1 MNKYI
6 AFFALILCFS
16 LNVKAQSDTC
26 VIALRIDDKNIPF
39 EIKADKDGH
48 YPGLLTKGTN
58 GNINLY
64 TNKKIIK
71 IVNESSTEMR
81 DKNTGQYRVITF
93 EKGTA
98 TTFDYSNKGDNW
110 QFAETNVRNFVN
122 TIYFGGDIKENTFSF
137 LLENNNNF
145 RRTLYTRSSFGEFD
159 GLKDICITVTK
170 AGIDTTYVF
179 KESDKI
185 DTLFIS
191 PSDTIKAVSATR
203 GRNGMLNA
211 LLANEEKL
219 AANYTYR
226 NKDGVYDEDN
236 YTVRST
242 TIKTSEQPQFKFPC
256 SLSVVYSYIEGDNN
270 IQTDSR
276 KIFIDVKEDGLEEGS
291 NAWIWILILLVLG
304 GGGYY
309 FYHRH
314 QLKKA
319 GIIPETDGEKISR
332 LQKEV
337 ASHLTTIKNLKETH
351 SNEIQAMKQ
360 TESDLLN
367 DKSSLL
373 SQVSKLN
380 SDLDI
385 SRQETKDKTSESLG
399 FKSALENL
407 QTHAEDIQNKLNASL
422 DRIKVFESGETVKEN
437 SRLNQKIEELRKEME
452 YQKKCDDEAMR
463 NALLAE
469 QHKSEQE
476 MALVK
481 ATSEQEIVEIK
492 ATTAKQIEEVKAEA
506 TAMKVAADKEISETQ
521 AKAQCDINEIISKTE
536 QELSETKSA
545 AEKEIAETKANAEKI
560 VAETKAYASSEIT
573 KIKEESAKTIKGI
586 QEASAKEIA
595 DTKAEAER
603 IVTETKSS
611 AEKEIA
617 ETKANA
623 EAMIA
628 ETNNKANKIVAE
640 TKANAEKIVAETKAN
655 ASEEITKT
663 KEEAAKAIK
672 DTQEAAAKEIAE
684 TKAEAEKIVAETKA
698 FASQE
703 ISKTK
708 EEADKAIKDTQDTAA
723 KEISDT
729 KTEADKIV
737 TETKTDA
744 ENQIAAMK
752 ENCDKQI
759 SALKDDCASRIAAE
773 EEKTRK
779 ANAIIA
785 EAGDEFITFI
795 KSSIDK
801 IFADINALHE
811 ENSASP
817 IDNNHKNVINHM
829 TIKFTGFRQWFERN
843 IVEAQATKR
852 LSSKQVQEAIL
863 AELLPALTNNYSWM
877 SELTRFYCYT
887 SINKRFTNEFRKS
900 FVPVDLVKSS
910 YAEARTLFGKLGVT
924 LFIPHLFVDDFNKE
938 LYKLNNTPLIN
949 SYYPQGFIEFKTENR
964 GLIYDMLHPGYS
976 INGEVKQLPEVCV
989 F

>member
-1 MNKYI
+1 MKNYI

-71 IVNESSTEMR
+71 VVNESSTEMR

-93 EKGTA
+93 EKGSA
-98 TTFDYSNKGDNW
+98 TTFDYSNKGDNGKW

-159 GLKDICITVTK
+159 GLKDISITVTK
-170 AGIDTTYVF
+170 EGIDSTYVF

-256 SLSVVYSYIEGDNN
+256 TLSVVYSYIEGDNN
-270 IQTDSR
+270 IQTDCR
-276 KIFIDVKEDGLEEGS
+276 KIFIDVKDDGLEEGS

-337 ASHLTTIKNLKETH
+337 ASHLATIKNLKETH

-385 SRQETKDKTSESLG
+385 SRQETKDKTTESLG

-481 ATSEQEIVEIK
+481 ATSEQEIAEIK
-492 ATTAKQIEEVKAEA
+492 TTTNKQIEEVKAEA
-506 TAMKVAADKEISETQ
+506 AAMKVAADKEISETQ

-560 VAETKAYASSEIT
+560 VAETKAYASSEISKT
-573 KIKEESAKTIKGI
+573 KEEAAKTIKNI

-623 EAMIA
+623 
-628 ETNNKANKIVAE
+628 
-640 TKANAEKIVAETKAN
+640 
-655 ASEEITKT
+655 SEEITKT
-663 KEEAAKAIK
+663 KEEADKAIK

-708 EEADKAIKDTQDTAA
+708 EESAKAIKDTQEATA
-723 KEISDT
+723 KEVANT
-729 KTEADKIV
+729 KAEADKIV
-737 TETKTDA
+737 TETKTNA

-759 SALKDDCASRIAAE
+759 SALKDDCDSRIAAE

-852 LSSKQVQEAIL
+852 LSTKQVQEAIL

>member
-1 MNKYI
+1 LPLIEITHSILGLFQHTMKKNI
-6 AFFALILCFS
+6 AFFALLLCFS
-16 LNVKAQSDTC
+16 FSVMAQSDTC

-39 EIKADKDGH
+39 EIKPDKDGH
-48 YPGLLTKGTN
+48 YPGLLTKSTN

-71 IVNESSTEMR
+71 VVNESSSEMR

-93 EKGTA
+93 EKGSA
-98 TTFDYSNKGDNW
+98 ITFDYSNKGENGKW

-122 TIYFGGDIKENTFSF
+122 SIYFGGDIKENTFSF

-159 GLKDICITVTK
+159 GLKNISITVSK
-170 AGIDTTYVF
+170 NGIDSTFVF

-191 PSDTIKAVSATR
+191 SSDTIISISATR

-219 AANYTYR
+219 ATNYTYR
-226 NKDGVYDEDN
+226 NKDGIYDEDN

-256 SLSVVYSYIEGDNN
+256 TLSVVYSYIEGDNN

-276 KIFIDVKEDGLEEGS
+276 KIYIDVKDDGLSEGS
-291 NAWIWILILLVLG
+291 NAWLWILILLVLG

-351 SNEIQAMKQ
+351 FAEIQAMKQ

-373 SQVSKLN
+373 NQVSKLN
-380 SDLDI
+380 SDLDL

-407 QTHAEDIQNKLNASL
+407 QAHAEDIQNKLNTSL

-437 SRLNQKIEELRKEME
+437 SRLNQKIEDLIQEME

-463 NALLAE
+463 DALLA
-469 QHKSEQE
+469 QQQK
-476 MALVK
+476 
-481 ATSEQEIVEIK
+481 TEQEIAEIK
-492 ATTAKQIEEVKAEA
+492 ASTTKQIEEVKAEA
-506 TAMKVAADKEISETQ
+506 AAMRLAADKEISEIQ
-521 AKAQCDINEIISKTE
+521 AKAQCDINEIITKSE
-536 QELSETKSA
+536 QKLATTKAAAAKELSEAKSS
-545 AEKEIAETKANAEKI
+545 AEKLL
-560 VAETKAYASSEIT
+560 
-573 KIKEESAKTIKGI
+573 
-586 QEASAKEIA
+586 A

-603 IVTETKSS
+603 IVNETKTS
-611 AEKEIA
+611 AAKEIA

-623 EAMIA
+623 EATIT
-628 ETNNKANKIVAE
+628 ETKSSADKIVAE
-640 TKANAEKIVAETKAN
+640 TKAY
-655 ASEEITKT
+655 
-663 KEEAAKAIK
+663 
-672 DTQEAAAKEIAE
+672 
-684 TKAEAEKIVAETKA
+684 
-698 FASQE
+698 ASQE

-708 EEADKAIKDTQDTAA
+708 EESAKAIKGTQDAAAKEVAETKAEADRIVTETKTSAAKEIAEIKANAEVTIAEMKSNADNIVAETKAYASQEISKTKEESAKAIKDTQDAAA
-723 KEISDT
+723 KEV
-729 KTEADKIV
+729 A
-737 TETKTDA
+737 ETKTDA
-744 ENQIAAMK
+744 ENQISTIK
-752 ENCDKQI
+752 ENCAKQI
-759 SALKDDCASRIAAE
+759 SELKEDCINRIAEE

-779 ANAIIA
+779 ANATIA

-801 IFADINALHE
+801 IFDDIKLLHE

-817 IDNNHKNVINHM
+817 IDNNHKNVINHL
-829 TIKFTGFRQWFERN
+829 TIKFTGFHQWFERN
-843 IVEAQATKR
+843 IVEAQDTKR
-852 LSSKQVQEAIL
+852 LGIKQIQEAIL
-863 AELLPALTNNYSWM
+863 AELLPTLTNNYSWM